1 MPSEEG
7 RYVATPEL
15 MRSLIDENTIGL
27 AAVGGR
33 VAWAA
38 ALPACQLI
46 SAAAA
51 AMLHLTAAA
60 VHSCTCPLLARL
72 ACLGISGADR
82 PPTLSPPPPSPPPPF
97 LCCRFCCLQVL
108 GSTYNGEF
116 EDVEAMD
123 ALCTGGW
130 RL

>member
-1 MPSEEG
+1 MAAAGSWQSQQPGAS
-7 RYVATPEL
+7 R
-15 MRSLIDENTIGL
+15 L
-27 AAVGGR
+27 AAPAGSHLH
-33 VAWAA
+33 VA
-38 ALPACQLI
+38 LCQHTRCGLF
-46 SAAAA
+46 SADK
-51 AMLHLTAAA
+51 LT
-60 VHSCTCPLLARL
+60 
-72 ACLGISGADR
+72 
-82 PPTLSPPPPSPPPPF
+82 PSPPPPF